1 MPRTWPRTCIARC
14 GPGII
19 CVLVTVVVSL
29 LTRPK
34 PEAELKG
41 LVYGAT
47 EIPPESYVTVL
58 HRPWFWATV
67 VGVVFI
73 ALQIAY
79 W

>member
-1 MPRTWPRTCIARC
+1 
-14 GPGII
+14 
-19 CVLVTVVVSL
+19 VSL
-29 LTRPK
+29 LTKAK
-34 PEAELKG
+34 PQFELKG

-47 EIPPESYVTVL
+47 DIPSESYVTVF

-67 VGVVFI
+67 VGVVFV